1 MTRRARE
8 LDTRQRML
16 CRHIVAGMDQKDAAL
31 AAGYAPS
38 VARNDLIGKLLAQP
52 LFQDEL
58 ARLRAEQAVRL
69 NISMDRLIL
78 ELVEDREACRAL
90 NRPEGAAN
98 ITMKIAVLLGFT
110 GDRPVMD
117 ITIINKP
124 LPYPTREI
132 EMSVDEWVSK
142 WSPKAIGNG
151 HE

>member
-1 MTRRARE
+1 MPKQNAINERK
-8 LDTRQRML
+8 RMF
-16 CRHIVAGMDQKDAAL
+16 CRHIVAGMNQKDAAL
-31 AAGYAPS
+31 AVGYAPS
-38 VARNDLIGKLLAQP
+38 VARNQDIGKLLKKP
-52 LFQDEL
+52 EIQDEL

-69 NISMDRLIL
+69 NISMDQLIL
-78 ELVEDREACRAL
+78 ELVADREACRTL

-110 GDRPVMD
+110 GDKPVMD

-142 WSPKAIGNG
+142 WSPKEIGNG
-151 HE
+151 RG